1 MPMTISRRSQY
12 STGMVGDEESFP
24 KSGILTSPKYP
35 ERYPNAH
42 DSTQTIQVAEGKK
55 IRWTWTNFYTEP
67 ENDFV
72 QIVDEDGT
80 DLTPKYWGSSLPL
93 PSTSHSNIVHVKF
106 HTNVDTQR
114 TGWRLE
120 WNEVDS
126 KNDNLFLMNQN
137 MKKD

>member
-1 MPMTISRRSQY
+1 
-12 STGMVGDEESFP
+12 MVGDEESFP

-35 ERYPNAH
+35 KRYPNAH

-80 DLTPKYWGSSLPL
+80 DLTPKHSGNFPNQAVGNFPP
-93 PSTSHSNIVHVKF
+93 PSTSNSNIVHIKF
-106 HTNVDTQR
+106 HTDGDTQR
-114 TGWRLE
+114 PGWRLE
-120 WNEVDS
+120 WAE
-126 KNDNLFLMNQN
+126 Q
-137 MKKD
+137 